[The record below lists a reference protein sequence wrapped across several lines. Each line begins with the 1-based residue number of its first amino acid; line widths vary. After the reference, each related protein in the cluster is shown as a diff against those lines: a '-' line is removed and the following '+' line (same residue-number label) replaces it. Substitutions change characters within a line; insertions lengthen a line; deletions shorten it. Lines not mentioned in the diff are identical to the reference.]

1 MSDSVRHVVIVGAS
15 LAGLHAAQAARSTG
29 FDGSLTLIGAE
40 QHPPYDRLPLSK
52 SSLVQ
57 DAVMELPVFAKF
69 AELGAELVFGAP
81 ATALDLA
88 GREVSV
94 GSERVPYDALV
105 IATGSTPRSPWVG
118 AMDVAGVQTLRTWED
133 AVAVRAAFDAGA
145 RVVVVGA
152 GFIGGEVATAA
163 RARGLDV
170 TIVEAAQIPLESAL
184 GAQVGSYWSGA
195 HERAG
200 VMLRCGVGVSGFA
213 SKEGRLTGV
222 ELNDG
227 SLLPADLAV
236 LGVGAEPAT
245 DWLRSSALA
254 LHEDGGIICDAMLSA
269 APHVYAAGDVAYAP
283 TALDESRLLRTQHW
297 INAAEQGAL
306 AGRNAVRPD
315 AQERLA
321 SIPYFWTD
329 WYGERLQFVG
339 ILTDTVRV
347 IRPAS
352 AGLIAVY
359 LRGDRVLG
367 AVAIEGRRYIMKLR
381 RMIVAG
387 ADLADVE
394 ALVVG

>member
-1 MSDSVRHVVIVGAS
+1 MSEPVRRLVIVGAS
-15 LAGLHAAQAARSTG
+15 LAGLHAAQAARAAG

-52 SSLVQ
+52 SLLVA
-57 DAVMELPVFAKF
+57 DAAIEMPGFHEF
-69 AELGAELVFGAP
+69 AELDAELIAGSP

-94 GSERVPYDALV
+94 GAVHVSYDALV
-105 IATGSTPRSPWVG
+105 VATGSTPRLPWPS
-118 AMDVAGVQTLRTWED
+118 AMDQAGVHTLRTWED
-133 AVAVRAAFDAGA
+133 AVAVRASLDGGA
-145 RVVVVGA
+145 RVVIVGA

-163 RARGLDV
+163 QARGLDV
-170 TIVEAAQIPLESAL
+170 TIVEAARIPLERAL
-184 GAQVGSYWSGA
+184 GAQIGAHWSGA
-195 HERAG
+195 QERAG
-200 VMLRCGVGVSGFA
+200 VTLRCGVGVGGFA
-213 SKEGRLTGV
+213 ASDGRLTGV
-222 ELNDG
+222 ELEDG
-227 SLLPADLAV
+227 TVLPADLAV
-236 LGVGAEPAT
+236 IGVGAVPAT
-245 DWLRSSALA
+245 EWLRSSALT
-254 LHEDGGIICDAMLSA
+254 LHEDGGVICDATLSA

-283 TALDESRLLRTQHW
+283 SALDESRLLRTQHW

-306 AGRNAVRPD
+306 AGRNAVQPD
-315 AQERLA
+315 APEKLA

-339 ILTDTVRV
+339 ILSDTMRV

-359 LRGDRVLG
+359 LRGETVVG

-387 ADLADVE
+387 ANLADVE
-394 ALVVG
+394 ALVQ